1 MTSSIISG
9 DTCANEGI
17 LPADP
22 FTSLQL
28 HFGMLLGVDDLET
41 LAANPRGKTRLHQA
55 WLHREGVVWGLG
67 LEVVRDRGELKVRPG
82 LAVDACGRELHVDV
96 EQCVNLGR
104 WYARHASDPGFTPVI
119 SGDRATFDA
128 HVVLRF
134 RACLTRAVPAMS
146 DSCDRQEL
154 DTAYSRAY
162 ELAEVLLI
170 PNLWEVKP
178 LPYTRLRI
186 FFGLAEA
193 RVDETTGTP
202 LPEDVAIIDRRRQIR
217 GEAPETQAASVL
229 AAFREYAALDA
240 IDLGP
245 AALTP
250 PKRTLFPE
258 GDDTLLFLGDVR
270 NIDVDQIAGE
280 WRFADIDPLR
290 PELLVASRPTHVA
303 TATVQELICGTGIE
317 VPADAGGPRIAPESI
332 VPTAATITLTA
343 SAALLG
349 ESVKPRGFSLTTL
362 DPTNGWTDVT
372 ISDAT
377 VDAAGTA
384 ITLTLGAPAPLSGR
398 LYRLIAHGTGPAPL
412 LARDAPN
419 APLAGGTGGPGGGA
433 IDGRDFVH
441 MAVFP

>member
-1 MTSSIISG
+1 MTSPIIS
-9 DTCANEGI
+9 TCANEGI

-67 LEVVRDRGELKVRPG
+67 LEMVRDRGELKVNPG
-82 LAVDACGRELHVDV
+82 LAVDACGRELHVDG

-104 WYARHASDPGFTPVI
+104 WFARHRNDPGFTPTIV
-119 SGDRATFDA
+119 GNRATFNA

-146 DSCDRQEL
+146 DTCDKQEL

-170 PNLWEVKP
+170 PNEWEVKP

-186 FFGLAEA
+186 FFGIAEP
-193 RVDETTGTP
+193 RVDELGVP
-202 LPEDVAIIDRRRQIR
+202 LPDDVAIATRRDQIR
-217 GEAPETQAASVL
+217 AAAPETQASLVL
-229 AAFREYAALDA
+229 EAFREYAALDA

-245 AALTP
+245 AELTP

-258 GDDTLLFLGDVR
+258 GDDTLLYLGDVR
-270 NIDVDQIAGE
+270 NIDVDQTGDE
-280 WRFADIDPLR
+280 WSFADFDPLR
-290 PELLVASRPTHVA
+290 PEITVTTRPTHVA
-303 TATVQELICGTGIE
+303 TATIQELICGTGIE
-317 VPADAGGPRIAPESI
+317 LPADAGGPRITPASVTVAGTSI
-332 VPTAATITLTA
+332 TMTATAALMA
-343 SAALLG
+343 
-349 ESVKPRGFSLTTL
+349 ESVHPRGFSVTTL
-362 DPTNGWTDVT
+362 DATTGWTD
-372 ISDAT
+372 IAINSAT
-377 VDAAGTA
+377 VDAAGTL
-384 ITLTLGAPAPLSGR
+384 ITLTLASAPPATRWLR
-398 LYRLIAHGTGPAPL
+398 VIAHGTGPAPL

-419 APLAGGTGGPGGGA
+419 APLAGAEGGPAGSA
-433 IDGRDFVH
+433 VDGKNFVY
-441 MAVFP
+441 MAVQP